1 MKNKKLNTLVK
12 ISLLSAMAFI
22 LMFLEVRVPL
32 FPDFLKLDISDI
44 PALLGAFAL
53 GPVEGI
59 VIELMKNILHGF
71 IKGSTSMWVG
81 ELANFLIG
89 SALVFTAGLLYK
101 RNKSKKTAVQGIIYG
116 IIAMTV
122 VASVFNY
129 FVLIPFY
136 ATLFGMKVQDLIA
149 MAAKANSKI
158 TDLKAYI
165 VWAVVPFNLLKGI
178 IIAVVTVPLYK
189 KVSPIFHK
197 ETMHE
202 GNTSVS
208 KKEKLNQI

>member
-12 ISLLSAMAFI
+12 ISLLGAMAFI
-22 LMFLEVRVPL
+22 LMFFEVRVPL
-32 FPDFLKLDISDI
+32 FPDFLKVDLSDV

-53 GPVEGI
+53 GPVEGV
-59 VIELMKNILHGF
+59 VIELLKNILHGA
-71 IKGSTSMWVG
+71 IKGSSSMWVG

-89 SALVFTAGLLYK
+89 SAMVFTAGIIYK
-101 RNKSKKTAVQGIIYG
+101 KNKSKKTAVQGIIFG
-116 IIAMTV
+116 VIAMSV

-136 ATLFGMKVQDLIA
+136 ATLFGMKVKDIIG
-149 MAAKANSKI
+149 MAAKANPKI

-165 VWAVVPFNLLKGI
+165 VWAVLPFNVLKGA

-197 ETMHE
+197 EAIYD
-202 GNTSVS
+202 
-208 KKEKLNQI
+208 KKNEKLNQV

>member
-22 LMFLEVRVPL
+22 LMFLEVRLPL

-53 GPVEGI
+53 GPVEGV

-89 SALVFTAGLLYK
+89 SAFVFIAGLVYK
-101 RNKSKKTAVQGIIYG
+101 RNKTKKTAIQGILFG

-122 VASVFNY
+122 IASVFNY

-136 ATLFGMKVQDLIA
+136 ATLFGMKVKDLIA
-149 MAAKANSKI
+149 MAAKANSRI

-197 ETMHE
+197 EALYE
-202 GNTSVS
+202 GDTSTS